1 MLSLLKTYLCYFILI
16 HAIYATGYN
25 TLVLLEFENTL
36 YSKQFDYLRHTLP
49 DYIKSQSNNLDIE
62 YAGSIEP
69 YLGMDNSK
77 YDNAAIL
84 LGKYVV
90 NEPYIEVSYTIY
102 NMMNWEKLVV
112 DSYECHF
119 SDNECIKSNMM
130 FSAQASLGII
140 SSLFIIASAFPRSI
154 ITFPNSILLTIPI
167 AI

>member
-16 HAIYATGYN
+16 HAIYATGYK

-49 DYIKSQSNNLDIE
+49 DYIKSQANDLDIE

-102 NMMNWEKLVV
+102 NMMNWEKLVI

-119 SDNECIKSNMM
+119 SDNECIKDNMIS
-130 FSAQASLGII
+130 SAQASLGTI
-140 SSLFIIASAFPRSI
+140 SSGNIA
-154 ITFPNSILLTIPI
+154 TVEEELDKTDKL
-167 AI
+167 